1 MQDTIIS
8 LGFLILGG
16 GFVVSLLRALMQMLG
31 GSVNASSDKTLKT
44 SLLGTFKL
52 TIIFA
57 VLLGLFVFLYVVP
70 NSQ

>member
-1 MQDTIIS
+1 M
-8 LGFLILGG
+8 
-16 GFVVSLLRALMQMLG
+16 VSLLRALMQMLG

-57 VLLGLFVFLYVVP
+57 VLLGLFVFLYVIP

>member
-57 VLLGLFVFLYVVP
+57 VLLGLFVFLYVIP

>member
-1 MQDTIIS
+1 MQDTIMS

-57 VLLGLFVFLYVVP
+57 VLLGLFVFLYVIP